1 MKKYIID
8 TDIGDDI
15 DDAFAL
21 DLALKRNLELLCVT
35 TVFRDTEA
43 RARIAKKML
52 YLYGKRLPVYAGYG
66 APLDDGR
73 ENREVLC
80 QWTPDLEQP
89 QYAPDNSSP
98 EAAVDAILDAARRY
112 GKEFYLLAI
121 GPLTNV
127 AKAILKDKETMLK
140 CGGIFMMGG
149 DFVNHYV
156 EWNIHCDVAAAEIV
170 FSSGMEIVAF
180 GHEVTSR
187 ARLTSVQQQYVFGM
201 AQDEYHAYLAELSRL
216 WHQSKPKGFLMVL
229 HDVLVARYAAEP
241 EFCRLRRAPVGV
253 ERVGKYTCGMTVNLS
268 AIDLLDV
275 PRTNIVRY
283 AAEVDMA
290 EFIGYFMKGIGYQ
303 EIGYQTEG
311 EKAIYEKVLDNG
323 GKFVLDR
330 SADGR
335 CGKLQSAGK

>member
-21 DLALKRNLELLCVT
+21 DLALKKDLGLLGVT
-35 TVFRDTEA
+35 TVFRDTQS
-43 RARIAKKML
+43 RARIVKKL
-52 YLYGKRLPVYAGYG
+52 LRLYGKQLPVYAGYG
-66 APLDDGR
+66 ATLDGR
-73 ENREVLC
+73 EDKGRLC
-80 QWTPDLEQP
+80 QWTPDLDNPE
-89 QYAPDNSSP
+89 YRPDNSSP

-127 AKAILKDKETMLK
+127 ARAILKDRETMLK
-140 CGGIFMMGG
+140 CGGLIMMGG

-187 ARLTSVQQQYVFGM
+187 ARLTPVQQEYVFSM

-216 WHQSKPKGFLMVL
+216 WHRSKPTGFLMVL
-229 HDVLVARYAAEP
+229 HDVLAVRYAAEP
-241 EFCRLRRAPVGV
+241 EFCRLRRAPVGL
-253 ERVGKYTCGMTVNLS
+253 EHSGKYTSGMTVNLS
-268 AIDLLDV
+268 AMDLLNV
-275 PRTNIVRY
+275 PEMCTVRY
-283 AAEVDMA
+283 AAEVDIA
-290 EFIGYFMKGIGYQ
+290 EFIGYFMN
-303 EIGYQTEG
+303 EIGYRAEG
-311 EKAIYEKVLDNG
+311 GKAIYEKVLDNS
-323 GKFVLDR
+323 GKFMLDR
-330 SADGR
+330 SADRR
-335 CGKLQSAGK
+335 CDELRQSGK